1 MQTLSP
7 DTLPLNGRLLIEA
20 SAGTGKT
27 YTISSLYLRLLLG
40 RDPALTRPLLTS
52 EILVLTFTIA
62 ATDELRTR
70 IRERVS
76 LAKAIFSGQSGSA
89 EDAFIQQLMAE
100 STDVNADRRLL
111 AVALQTMD
119 EAAIFT
125 IHGFCAGVLSEQS
138 FDAGM
143 LFDQSLDGDRDLL
156 LQIAAED
163 CFRSE
168 IMPLPTGIQALALR
182 HFKHPEAIT
191 KTVKKFLFRHNLHY
205 LPPEQ
210 TQVDPQQLEQAN
222 IELKKRWL
230 DENITQ
236 LLLDANLSGNK
247 RAARRL
253 KPSDKNFIE
262 SYCRGPEFDPEAWLP
277 FTPEGLEDA
286 RKAATV
292 LPEHE
297 IFTAIEA
304 LCALTETFQVN
315 LYHRVARFIKAHLQQ
330 SKVEL
335 GQLTLDDLLT
345 EVHRAVQNPALATLL
360 RSKWPVAMI
369 DEFQDTDDLQFEI
382 FSAIYPTSSTTE
394 GSLMFIGDPK
404 QAIYN
409 FRGADVYTYINARLS
424 ADQAYSLDTNWRST
438 PAMVEAVNH
447 LFAQPDSFG
456 DDQQIRFE
464 SVLSAP
470 AKADLS
476 IRLEGETPR
485 PVSLFVDAAT
495 TAAEN
500 RDNLMNHAAEETA
513 RLLNLAANGEALI
526 EDAPITPGQIAFLVR
541 SGRDA
546 RAARLALAKRNIRS
560 VYVTQESVFLSETA
574 DDLKRVLEAVLE
586 PTNETALKSALGTRL
601 MQSTAQEVFELSND
615 WTKLQDVMEE
625 FQHYHHLWATMAV
638 APMIEALISQRH
650 LAEKWLRHPDG
661 DRQITNLRHLAELL
675 QERSISAPG
684 MRRLLKW
691 FSRERIAAES
701 VAVEARQLRLESD
714 SNLVQIV
721 TMHASKGLEYDI
733 VMIPSAGFGA
743 APLDAK
749 LPLFHPQDGQ
759 GDYYPAI
766 DFSSSEQNK
775 ALHQVEDHA
784 ETTRLLYVALTRA
797 KYLCYIGFAAS
808 RDILKTPLA
817 KRLRLNEG
825 TFEGITAA
833 LQALPQTL
841 FTQQVLHNTVTAFNS
856 QLQTPTMAEPLPLP
870 TVHDR
875 WRMHSYTGLTR
886 LLISGVESSA
896 ATPLR
901 PGFGDDEQQAKA
913 QEQSTLPSRFS
924 FPRGAKVGIVLH
936 SFMENLDFS
945 ASPASISKQAQ
956 LCIAR
961 LALGDE
967 SAQWQTVLENWFSDI
982 VNTPLDASFSL
993 KDIAAGQRLDE
1004 MEFHFPIKANQAL
1017 IKQLKQSGVLPAHMS
1032 LSGDTLQGMMTGYID
1047 LIVAHG
1053 EKFYLIDYK
1062 SNDLGPEQSAYHAQA
1077 VAEAVKHHHYDL
1089 QYLIYCVALNR
1100 YLTQRIPDYS
1110 YAKHFGGVRY
1120 LFLRGMNGEP
1130 GAGVFSDRP
1139 DLAQIEALDALLS
1152 GANDA

>member
-1 MQTLSP
+1 MQTLAP

-40 RDPALTRPLLTS
+40 RDPALDRPLLTS

-76 LAKAIFSGQSGSA
+76 VAKAKFSGQTNTA
-89 EDAFIQQLMAE
+89 EDAFIDHLMAE
-100 STDVNADRRLL
+100 STDLTADRRLL

-168 IMPLPTGIQALALR
+168 IMPLPPGIQALALK
-182 HFKHPEAIT
+182 HFRHPEAIAN
-191 KTVKKFLFRHNLHY
+191 TVKKFLFRHNLHY

-210 TQVDPQQLEQAN
+210 QEVDPQQLEQAN
-222 IELKKRWL
+222 IELKQQWL

-253 KPSDKNFIE
+253 KPTDKNFIE
-262 SYCRGPEFDPEAWLP
+262 AYCHGPDFDPEAWLP
-277 FTPEGLEDA
+277 FTPGGLEDA

-292 LPEHE
+292 LPENH
-297 IFTAIEA
+297 IFTAIEEFCGLA
-304 LCALTETFQVN
+304 EAFEVN
-315 LYHRVARFIKAHLQQ
+315 LYHRVSRYIKAHLQQ

-345 EVHRAVQNPALATLL
+345 EVHRAVQNPDLAGLL
-360 RSKWPVAMI
+360 RARWPVAMI

-382 FSAIYPTSSTTE
+382 FSAIYPPASTVH

-438 PAMVEAVNH
+438 PAMVDAVNH
-447 LFAQPDSFG
+447 LFQQPDSFG

-464 SVLSAP
+464 PVKSAP
-470 AKADLS
+470 AKADL
-476 IRLEGETPR
+476 IIQLEGETPP
-485 PVSLFVDAAT
+485 PVSLFVDAAPS
-495 TAAEN
+495 AAEN

-513 RLLNLAANGEALI
+513 RLLNLAAEGKALI
-526 EDAPITPGQIAFLVR
+526 ENQPITPGQIAFLVR

-560 VYVTQESVFLSETA
+560 VYVTLESVFLSETA
-574 DDLKRVLEAVLE
+574 DDLKRILEAVLE

-638 APMIEALISQRH
+638 APMIEALISQRK

-675 QERSISAPG
+675 QERSLSAPG

-691 FSRERIAAES
+691 FIRERIGTEN
-701 VAVEARQLRLESD
+701 VAVESRQLRLESD

-743 APLDAK
+743 APLDTK
-749 LPLFHPQDGQ
+749 LPLFHPQDDR

-766 DFSSSEQNK
+766 DFRASDTSKS
-775 ALHQVEDHA
+775 LHRAEDHA

-797 KYLCYIGFAAS
+797 RYRCYIGLAAS

-817 KRLRLNEG
+817 KLLNLEVG
-825 TFEGITAA
+825 SFEGISAT
-833 LQALPQTL
+833 LEQLPQAL
-841 FTQQVLHNTVTAFNS
+841 FTTQLLHNTVTAFNT
-856 QLQTPTMAEPLPLP
+856 QAKVPPMAEPLQLP
-870 TVHDR
+870 TIRDR

-886 LLISGVESSA
+886 LLTSGDESA
-896 ATPLR
+896 ATPQPR
-901 PGFGDDEQQAKA
+901 PGFGDDEQQGKNP
-913 QEQSTLPSRFS
+913 EQNKLPSRFS
-924 FPRGAKVGIVLH
+924 FPRGAKVGIALH
-936 SFMENLDFS
+936 SFMENLDF
-945 ASPASISKQAQ
+945 AALPETVSKQAQ

-961 LALGDE
+961 LALSDE
-967 SAQWQTVLENWFSDI
+967 PDVWQAVLEDWFTEI
-982 VNTPLDASFSL
+982 VSTPLDAEFSL
-993 KDIAAGQRLDE
+993 KDISAGQRLDE
-1004 MEFHFPIKANQAL
+1004 MEFHFPIEANQQL
-1017 IKQLKQSGVLPAHMS
+1017 IKALKQSGVLPPHMQ
-1032 LSGDTLQGMMTGYID
+1032 LSVDTLQGMMTGYID
-1047 LIVAHG
+1047 LIVAYDNQ
-1053 EKFYLIDYK
+1053 FYLIDYK
-1062 SNDLGPEQSAYHAQA
+1062 SNDLGPEQTAYHPNA
-1077 VAEAVKHHHYDL
+1077 VTEAVKHHHYDL

-1100 YLTQRIPDYS
+1100 YLAQRIPDYS
-1110 YAKHFGGVRY
+1110 YARHFGGVRY

-1130 GAGVFSDRP
+1130 GAGVFSARP
-1139 DLAQIEALDALLS
+1139 EQKQIETLDALLS
-1152 GANDA
+1152 GASHD